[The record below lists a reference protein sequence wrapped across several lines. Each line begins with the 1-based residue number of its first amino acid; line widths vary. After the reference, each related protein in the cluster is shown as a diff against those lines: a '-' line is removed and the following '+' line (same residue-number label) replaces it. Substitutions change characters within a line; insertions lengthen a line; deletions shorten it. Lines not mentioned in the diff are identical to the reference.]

1 MSIKEQYFQYLDHIG
16 SSVTMRELA
25 QQPDNPNMIALRH
38 DIDHDLDLTL
48 EMAHYEH

>member
-1 MSIKEQYFQYLDHIG
+1 MSIKEQYFRYLDHIG

-38 DIDHDLDLTL
+38 DIDLAL
-48 EMAHYEH
+48 EMAH